1 MTDIPGHATD
11 ARAAWEK
18 KLQQA
23 HALMAARRGRPSA
36 LIEVA
41 AQHPLVDGIR
51 PNEEFEARL
60 NRAHE
65 LYNQLTTDGLNVE
78 LYVPGSRHM
87 FQGTADKISLSQA
100 GSDYLTAR
108 GIPAACIHGEDLNHR
123 YKGDDG
129 VYNSADECFVTASHF
144 KNGDF
149 GTLLTVLAPGQLH
162 RKMLHYIQF
171 GVLPLPH
178 TAPAPVSFHNYVH
191 EAFVELP
198 HVLLEDP
205 DLQSPDSAKAN
216 RLRRERRPGPVD

>member
-1 MTDIPGHATD
+1 MADTSEQTPDV
-11 ARAAWEK
+11 RAAWEK

-23 HALMAARRGRPSA
+23 QALMAARRDRHSA

-41 AQHPLVDGIR
+41 AQHPLVDGVR

-60 NRAHE
+60 IRACE
-65 LYNQLTTDGLNVE
+65 LYTQLTADGISVE

-87 FQGTADKISLSQA
+87 FHGSADKISLSQA
-100 GSDYLTAR
+100 GGDYLIAS
-108 GIPAACIHGEDLNHR
+108 GIPAARIRGEDLNRR

-144 KNGDF
+144 KDGDF

-178 TAPAPVSFHNYVH
+178 TAPTPTGFHNYVH

-198 HVLLEDP
+198 HVLFEDP
-205 DLQSPDSAKAN
+205 DLQAPDSVKAN
-216 RLRRERRPGPVD
+216 RLRMERRPGPTD